1 MLANKKFN
9 ALLKETPKYSI
20 RVHKNL
26 SKALE
31 DQHKDSQKPKYSSI

>member
-20 RVHKNL
+20 KVNKPL

-31 DQHKDSQKPKYSSI
+31 DQHKDSEKP